1 MRKGAGF
8 KVGDGAAA
16 PTNGVKTRIDLR
28 RYTWDLVSQATTR
41 SRARALTE
49 GGRFWTWREGKHEE
63 TQPPL
68 LWQVGTPRYHLFVIF
83 NWQRAKEAR
92 SYINPTQYGSVLGN
106 WSLPKPSLLFSHDA
120 EGSAEHPQ
128 PNLQQG
134 WVGAVF
140 TCVLCQGTELT
151 AHTGLHREDNFLS
164 WCCSNFLHIITTWS
178 ALFFF
183 FFFAFDFISVSL
195 LCHFLHR
202 EKKILFIN
210 PSRSV
215 ILHILC
221 DRNPLKDSARQ
232 VFFVKLNFHSAE

>member
-1 MRKGAGF
+1 M
-8 KVGDGAAA
+8 
-16 PTNGVKTRIDLR
+16 
-28 RYTWDLVSQATTR
+28 
-41 SRARALTE
+41 
-49 GGRFWTWREGKHEE
+49 
-63 TQPPL
+63 QPPL

-83 NWQRAKEAR
+83 NWQRAKEVR

-106 WSLPKPSLLFSHDA
+106 WSLPKPSLLFPHDA

-164 WCCSNFLHIITTWS
+164 LCCSNFLHIITTWS

-183 FFFAFDFISVSL
+183 ALLLYFDFISVVS
-195 LCHFLHR
+195 FSPQR
-202 EKKILFIN
+202 KKIKCLD
-210 PSRSV
+210 SCSL
-215 ILHILC
+215 ILPGLLYCTFYAIVTL
-221 DRNPLKDSARQ
+221 
-232 VFFVKLNFHSAE
+232 